1 MDIDTAIIIIMS
13 PREIKQVKEVKDIQI
28 RKEVKL
34 SLFVDAMIL
43 YNKNPE
49 GSTKI
54 LSVLINKF
62 SKITGYKIDIE
73 KSVACL

>member
-1 MDIDTAIIIIMS
+1 MS

-62 SKITGYKIDIE
+62 SKIAGYKINIE

>member
-62 SKITGYKIDIE
+62 SKIAGYKINIE

>member
-62 SKITGYKIDIE
+62 SKITGYKINIE